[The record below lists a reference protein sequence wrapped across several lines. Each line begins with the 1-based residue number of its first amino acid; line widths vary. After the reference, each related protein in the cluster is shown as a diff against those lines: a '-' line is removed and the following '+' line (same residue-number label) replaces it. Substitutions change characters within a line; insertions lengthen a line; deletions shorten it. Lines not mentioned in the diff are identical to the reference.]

1 MSRARGVGVTATR
14 LGATIGVMDAPAT
27 SDNDVQQR
35 AIARIAAGD
44 EDAFSAFY
52 REHLD
57 AVVAFFA
64 RRVGD
69 RELAFDLTA
78 ETFAAVVA
86 GAGAYR
92 GEAPPVAWLFGIA
105 RNKLRESLRRDR
117 VADAARRRLGL
128 EPVLVEDSDLRRIE
142 ERVTSGEGALS
153 RALAGLT
160 EPTRLALL
168 ARLVEEEEYG
178 EIAARMR
185 CSEQVVR
192 QRVHRGLKQ
201 LRAGLGEEP

>member
-1 MSRARGVGVTATR
+1 MGPSRGDEADLLRRV
-14 LGATIGVMDAPAT
+14 
-27 SDNDVQQR
+27 
-35 AIARIAAGD
+35 AAGD

-78 ETFAAVVA
+78 ETFAAVVV
-86 GAGAYR
+86 GAGSY
-92 GEAPPVAWLFGIA
+92 GEDAPPVAWLFGIA

-117 VADAARRRLGL
+117 VAGRGPAAPGHGADRARRRRART
-128 EPVLVEDSDLRRIE
+128 RRGTRRQRR
-142 ERVTSGEGALS
+142 ERSPAS
-153 RALAGLT
+153 ARRAPPA
-160 EPTRLALL
+160 TRAALL
-168 ARLVEEEEYG
+168 ARLVEEQEYG
-178 EIAARMR
+178 EIAARLQ

-192 QRVHRGLKQ
+192 QRVHRGLKA
-201 LRAGLGEEP
+201 LRANLREEA

>member
-1 MSRARGVGVTATR
+1 M
-14 LGATIGVMDAPAT
+14 GVMQPPP
-27 SDNDVQQR
+27 SER
-35 AIARIAAGD
+35 ADPLARIAAGD

-78 ETFAAVVA
+78 ETFAAVVS

-92 GEAPPVAWLFGIA
+92 GDAPAVAWLFGIA
-105 RNKLRESLRRDR
+105 RNKLRESLRRER
-117 VADAARRRLGL
+117 VADEARRRLRL
-128 EPVLVEDSDLRRIE
+128 EPLLVEDADLRRVE
-142 ERVTSGEGALS
+142 ERTAAGDGALE
-153 RALAGLT
+153 RALAELP
-160 EPTRLALL
+160 ESTREALL
-168 ARLVEEEEYG
+168 DRLVEERDYG
-178 EIAARMR
+178 EIAARLR

-192 QRVHRGLKQ
+192 QRVHRGLKH
-201 LRAGLGEEP
+201 LRAGLEEKT

>member
-1 MSRARGVGVTATR
+1 MLPSRADEAGLLRQ
-14 LGATIGVMDAPAT
+14 I
-27 SDNDVQQR
+27 S
-35 AIARIAAGD
+35 AGD
-44 EDAFSAFY
+44 EDAFSVFY

-57 AVVAFFA
+57 AIVAFFQ

-78 ETFAAVVA
+78 ETFASVVVSA
-86 GAGAYR
+86 GTYSGD
-92 GEAPPVAWLFGIA
+92 APAVAWLFGIA

-117 VADAARRRLGL
+117 VADAARRRLGM
-128 EPVLVEDSDLRRIE
+128 EPIALDDEALTRVE
-142 ERVTSGEGALS
+142 ERAGNGEGALT
-153 RALAGLT
+153 RALAEL
-160 EPTRLALL
+160 PPDTRAALL

-178 EIAARMR
+178 EIAARLE

-201 LRAGLGEEP
+201 LRANLREEA

>member
-1 MSRARGVGVTATR
+1 MDSSRDQ
-14 LGATIGVMDAPAT
+14 DA
-27 SDNDVQQR
+27 DLLRRV
-35 AIARIAAGD
+35 AAGD

-57 AVVAFFA
+57 AVVAFFQ

-78 ETFAAVVA
+78 ETFAAVVVSA
-86 GAGAYR
+86 GSYSGD
-92 GEAPPVAWLFGIA
+92 APPVAWLFGIA

-117 VADAARRRLGL
+117 VADGARRRLGMEPIALDDAAL
-128 EPVLVEDSDLRRIE
+128 ERVE
-142 ERVTSGEGALS
+142 ERATTGEDELQ
-153 RALAGLT
+153 RALAELAQD
-160 EPTRLALL
+160 TRAALL
-168 ARLVEEEEYG
+168 ERLVEEREYG
-178 EIAARMR
+178 EIAARLE

-201 LRAGLGEEP
+201 LRASLEEEA

>member
-1 MSRARGVGVTATR
+1 MGSSQGDEAGLLRRV
-14 LGATIGVMDAPAT
+14 
-27 SDNDVQQR
+27 
-35 AIARIAAGD
+35 AAGD

-78 ETFAAVVA
+78 ETFAAVVVSA
-86 GAGAYR
+86 GSYNGD
-92 GEAPPVAWLFGIA
+92 APPVAWLFGIA

-117 VADAARRRLGL
+117 VQDAARRRLGMEPITLDDAAL
-128 EPVLVEDSDLRRIE
+128 ERVE
-142 ERVTSGEGALS
+142 ERAGGGDGALQQ
-153 RALAGLT
+153 ALAEL
-160 EPTRLALL
+160 PQDTREALL
-168 ARLVEEEEYG
+168 ARLVEEQSYG
-178 EIAARMR
+178 EIAARLS

-192 QRVHRGLKQ
+192 QRVHRGLKT
-201 LRAGLGEEP
+201 LRANLREEA